1 MAGGEFDRLAGQV
14 ATNIQKLV
22 NNVSSMQRMVQHVD
36 TQGEQLKKQ
45 LSQLHHYTGQ
55 LAKDTATQ
63 LHKIGDIPNLDAREK
78 MQKERLQE
86 DFGKAL
92 NSFQRLQT
100 EAAERERAKLA
111 SAKQQQISGGDEAV
125 LPPPSDQSTG
135 VSQQSRTQ
143 MMIQD
148 EGDLEALQD
157 REKAIRQLESDIVD
171 VNTIF
176 KDLATMVHE
185 QGDVVDSIESN
196 IEAATVQVTDGND
209 QLRQAYNY
217 QTSARKK
224 KLILGA
230 VGIIILVVLVVI
242 IAVEASK

>member
-1 MAGGEFDRLAGQV
+1 MTAEFDRLAGQV

-36 TQGEQLKKQ
+36 TQGEQLQKQ
-45 LSQLHHYTGQ
+45 LAQLHHYTGQ
-55 LAKDTATQ
+55 LAKDTAQQ
-63 LHKIGDIPNLDAREK
+63 LMKIGEIPNLDAREK
-78 MQKERLQE
+78 MQKERLQD

-111 SAKQQQISGGDEAV
+111 AARQQNVGGGDEAY
-125 LPPPSDQSTG
+125 LPPPSDGDGNKQN
-135 VSQQSRTQ
+135 RTQ
-143 MMIQD
+143 MMIQE
-148 EGDLEALQD
+148 EGDLQALQE

-185 QGDVVDSIESN
+185 QGDVIDSIESN
-196 IEAATVQVTDGND
+196 IEAATVQVTDGNE

-224 KLILGA
+224 KLILGT
-230 VGIIILVVLVVI
+230 VGLIILVVLVII